1 MPRGET
7 DLDVSPGCL
16 HVLLV
21 GGVSGLS
28 PVTVDGD
35 GDEAALLGTVH
46 VVVQVPGLSMG
57 LD

>member
-1 MPRGET
+1 MPGGKT
-7 DLDVSPGCL
+7 DLDVSPGGL

-28 PVTVDGD
+28 PVAADGD
-35 GDEAALLGTVH
+35 GDEAALPGAVH